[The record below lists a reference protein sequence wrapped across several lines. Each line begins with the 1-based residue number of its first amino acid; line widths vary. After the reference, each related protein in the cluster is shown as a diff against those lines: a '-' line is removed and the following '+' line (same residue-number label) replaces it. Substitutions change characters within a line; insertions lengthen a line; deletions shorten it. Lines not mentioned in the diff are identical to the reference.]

1 MFVSNNTIAQLF
13 SYLSS
18 GLSDQY
24 DEREALNVTQICFEE
39 LLGLSRIDL
48 IMKAEERLSE
58 SEILKIHQALKEL
71 KKGRPVQHVIGYTEF
86 SGLRIKVNEDVLI
99 PRPETEELV
108 KWVLE
113 SLDSKYPTILDLCTG
128 SGCIALAL
136 KHAVP
141 NATVNASDVSK
152 LALDV
157 AYQNSIENTLEI
169 KFLEGDVLEGQPEI
183 YGLDFIVSN
192 PPYVGEDERDSLH
205 PRVLN
210 HEPNLAL
217 FSLGDTLKFYRS
229 IASFSIS
236 QLNPG
241 GWLFF
246 ELNEKYSREIA
257 DIVELSGFGKV
268 EVRSDINDRPRMLRG
283 QKPIES

>member
-1 MFVSNNTIAQLF
+1 MFVSDNTIAHLF

-24 DEREALNVTQICFEE
+24 DAREALNVTQLCFEE
-39 LLGLSRIDL
+39 LLGLSRVDL
-48 IMKAEERLSE
+48 VMKAEERLSE

-71 KKGRPVQHVIGYTEF
+71 KKGRPVQYVIGYTEF

-99 PRPETEELV
+99 PRPETEGLV
-108 KWVLE
+108 KWVLD
-113 SLDSKYPTILDLCTG
+113 SVDSKYPTILDLCTG

-141 NATVNASDVSK
+141 NAKVNASDVSK
-152 LALDV
+152 PALDI
-157 AYQNSIENTLEI
+157 AYQNSIENALEI
-169 KFLEGDVLEGQPEI
+169 KFFEGDVLEGEPDI
-183 YGLDFIVSN
+183 SGLDFIVSN

-217 FSLGDTLKFYRS
+217 FSSGDTLKFYRS
-229 IASFSIS
+229 IASFAIG

-246 ELNEKYSREIA
+246 ELSEKYSHEIA
-257 DIVELSGFGKV
+257 EIVDFAGFEHV

-283 QKPIES
+283 QRSIES

>member
-1 MFVSNNTIAQLF
+1 MFVTDNTIAQLF

-18 GLSDQY
+18 GLSNQY
-24 DEREALNVTQICFEE
+24 DEREALNVTQLCFEE

-48 IMKAEERLSE
+48 VMKAEDRLSE
-58 SEILKIHQALKEL
+58 SEILKIHNTLKEL

-108 KWVLE
+108 KWVLD
-113 SLDSKYPTILDLCTG
+113 SVDSKWPTILDLCTG

-152 LALDV
+152 PALDI
-157 AYQNSIENTLEI
+157 AYQNSIENALEI
-169 KFLEGDVLEGQPEI
+169 KFFEGDILEGQPEI
-183 YGLDFIVSN
+183 SGLDFIVSN

-217 FSLGDTLKFYRS
+217 FSSGDTLKFYRS
-229 IASFSIS
+229 IASFAIS

-246 ELNEKYSREIA
+246 ELTEKYSHEIA
-257 DIVELSGFGKV
+257 DIVGFAGFKHV
-268 EVRSDINDRPRMLRG
+268 EVRSDINGRPRMLRG
-283 QKPIES
+283 QKSIES